1 MTDINRVNITDRS
14 SPESGASRAS
24 KPATGPTG
32 PQTDRELPGV
42 DRADDSFT
50 YEDSANHP
58 AREWEHSHVV
68 VGIPAYNAERTIGS
82 VVEKASSFA
91 DHVLVVDDGS
101 SDETAARAREAG
113 AAVIT
118 HKRNRGYGGALQTV
132 FREAHTHG
140 MDLLVTLDADEQHDP
155 ATIPKLVE
163 AQYHS
168 GADVIIGSRFATD
181 STTELPFVRSVGLSI
196 VNLLTNWS
204 MGRFPPRD
212 WIRDTQSG
220 LRAYNSDVVESLA
233 TSDEIGD
240 GMWASTDILYHSS
253 REGFSFVEVGTTIR
267 YDVEHGSTEGAF
279 SHGLGLVKNI
289 SRFAQRNHPIMVL
302 GTPGAICVIL
312 GILLGIWSIQ
322 LALSSL
328 FSLLSVALAISAT
341 VLVLFGFS
349 LVFLGV
355 LLHAFNIHPFFNK

>member
-1 MTDINRVNITDRS
+1 MADTNRDNTANQRSQKNATSRVNKSTTR
-14 SPESGASRAS
+14 PSGFQTNA
-24 KPATGPTG
+24 GPS
-32 PQTDRELPGV
+32 D
-42 DRADDSFT
+42 ADEVNDQFT
-50 YEDSANHP
+50 YVDSTNHP
-58 AREWEHSHVV
+58 EREWEISYVV
-68 VGIPAYNAERTIGS
+68 VGIPAYNAESTIGS

-118 HKRNRGYGGALQTV
+118 HKRNRGYGGALKTV
-132 FREAHTHG
+132 FREVHNHG
-140 MDLLVTLDADEQHDP
+140 LDLLVTLDADEQHDP

-163 AQYHS
+163 AQHHS
-168 GADVIIGSRFATD
+168 GADVIIGSRFAAG
-181 STTELPFVRSVGLSI
+181 STTELPFVRSLGLST

-220 LRAYNSDVVESLA
+220 LRAYTRDVVESLA
-233 TSDEIGD
+233 TTDDVGD

-253 REGFSFVEVGTTIR
+253 REGFLFVEVGTTIH

-279 SHGLGLVKNI
+279 SHGLSLVKNI
-289 SRFAQRNHPIMVL
+289 SRFAQRNHPIVLLGMPGTICVVL
-302 GTPGAICVIL
+302 GL
-312 GILLGIWSIQ
+312 WSI
-322 LALSSL
+322 ALPGSPL
-328 FSLLSVALAISAT
+328 VSLLSIVLAISAT
-341 VLVLFGFS
+341 VVALFGLSF
-349 LVFLGV
+349 VFLGV